1 MDVVIC
7 LNDRASPINA
17 TGNSINNY
25 LRYWEVSSYQKGL
38 SDVREFRQAYPNIS
52 YRYFFMASKPLAG
65 GIDEMRFEYEV
76 IEPMIEI
83 GMGDADTVVK
93 TT

>member
-1 MDVVIC
+1 
-7 LNDRASPINA
+7 
-17 TGNSINNY
+17 
-25 LRYWEVSSYQKGL
+25 
-38 SDVREFRQAYPNIS
+38 
-52 YRYFFMASKPLAG
+52 MASKPLAD
-65 GIDEMRFEYEV
+65 IFNEIRFEYEV